1 MSAMGRCY
9 SLWNAQHFFYAPC
22 EIECPTHGRIQERIP
37 WADRYAHITYRLEYL
52 VLLFCQIMTQ
62 KAAAQL
68 LCMWHSTLSDILH
81 RAIERLRAGHRI
93 ADIDKLGI
101 DEISYHKGKK
111 YATIV
116 YDMDR
121 QCVVWVG
128 QGKGRET
135 ADTFFRD
142 ALTEEQRKKIRFAS
156 CDMSK
161 AYLGAIEAWCP
172 KTILVIDRFHIV
184 KALNAAVDEVR
195 MEEWRKAEGAD
206 KKALKGLRWLL
217 FVHSKNRTKG
227 DTRRLNALKGANRRI
242 HRAWVLKDEFEA
254 FWEYAYTQSAESFF
268 YGWITAA
275 LKSRLQP
282 MIDFARMLRR
292 HAVHILPF
300 VKTKLTN
307 ATSEGI
313 NRIIKIVK
321 NRASGFAN
329 LSAFTDM
336 IFLVI
341 GDVDIPAQIPEDFRT
356 A

>member
-1 MSAMGRCY
+1 
-9 SLWNAQHFFYAPC
+9 
-22 EIECPTHGRIQERIP
+22 
-37 WADRYAHITYRLEYL
+37 
-52 VLLFCQIMTQ
+52 MTQ

-68 LCMWHSTLSDILH
+68 LKMWHSTLSDILH
-81 RAIERLRAGHRI
+81 RAIERLRSGHRI

-101 DEISYHKGKK
+101 DEISYHKRKK

-128 QGKGRET
+128 KGKGRET
-135 ADTFFRD
+135 ADQFFKD
-142 ALTEEQRKKIRFAS
+142 ALTEEQRMKIRFAS

-161 AYLGAIEAWCP
+161 AYLGAIEHWCP
-172 KTILVIDRFHIV
+172 TAILVIDRFHIV
-184 KALNAAVDEVR
+184 KALNEAVDDVR
-195 MEEWRKAEGAD
+195 KEEWRKTEGND

-217 FVHSKNRTKG
+217 FVHSRNRTKG
-227 DTRRLNALKGANRRI
+227 DTRRLNALKRSNLHI

-254 FWEYAYTQSAESFF
+254 FWEYTYTQSAESFF
-268 YGWITAA
+268 NGWISAA

-282 MIDFARMLRR
+282 MKDFALMLRR
-292 HAVHILPF
+292 HAAHILPF

-307 ATSEGI
+307 AISEGI
-313 NRIIKIVK
+313 NRVIKIVK

-329 LSAFTDM
+329 LSAFADM
-336 IFLVI
+336 IYLTV
-341 GDVDIPAQIPEDFRT
+341 GDVDVPAQIPADFRT